1 MLKRSIAALL
11 LLLAIPIASQ
21 AQAPRT
27 WHVFLVAADR
37 AEPVFDNAVG
47 RLKTAFTARFRIAAE
62 AFTSRLRRVAGWRDA
77 TWQEIART
85 VMARRMA
92 PSDTCFFYFTSH
104 GDIGGLFMA
113 RHNALLPPE
122 DLAELLDRTCGHR
135 PTVVVISACHSGTF
149 LRERLMTE
157 NRVILTAARRDR
169 SSFGCSFTETLTVYD
184 RCFLENWDRAANWPA
199 LHGALVAC
207 VRATERARRF
217 GPPSEPQA
225 HIGRLMR
232 AAPVRPQARGG

>member
-1 MLKRSIAALL
+1 MLRFVVALIVAAMAAPA
-11 LLLAIPIASQ
+11 LAESA
-21 AQAPRT
+21 APRT
-27 WHVFLVAADR
+27 WHVFLIAADR
-37 AEPVFDNAVG
+37 AEPVFDNAVD
-47 RLKTAFTARFRIAAE
+47 RLKAAFTARFRIAAE
-62 AFTSRLRRVAGWRDA
+62 AFTARLRRVAGWRDA

-85 VMARRMA
+85 VMTRRMA
-92 PSDTCFFYFTSH
+92 PDDTCFFYFTSH

-122 DLAELLDRTCGHR
+122 DLAELLDRTCGRR

-184 RCFLENWDRAANWPA
+184 RCFLENWDKAANWPA
-199 LHGALVAC
+199 LHVALVAC
-207 VRATERARRF
+207 VRAAERARRF